1 MNSDSN
7 HITFNP
13 IKKVYTLSPK
23 LSIHQRSAFV
33 KNKLNPSLNVIKH
46 VKEEKASS
54 ESCNKSLCS

>member
-46 VKEEKASS
+46 VKEE
-54 ESCNKSLCS
+54 SCNKSLCS

>member
-1 MNSDSN
+1 MNSN
-7 HITFNP
+7 NITFDP
-13 IKKVYTLSPK
+13 TKKVFTLSSK
-23 LSIHQRSAFV
+23 ISNHQRSAFV

>member
-7 HITFNP
+7 YITFDP
-13 IKKVYTLSPK
+13 IRKVYTLSPK
-23 LSIHQRSAFV
+23 LSIHQRPAFI

-46 VKEEKASS
+46 VKEEKGSG